1 MPRKRVTVSVRRLKS
16 RAAGDDVTAVALE
29 GAAHFETIVPG
40 TDVWPEVRST
50 ILGMFGK
57 VEH

>member
-1 MPRKRVTVSVRRLKS
+1 LKS